1 MAMATRRRFASFWA
15 ILEYLWNPLLG
26 IMLTPVLLKALGEEL
41 FGYWALLFA
50 AISLGAILNFGTGIA
65 VVKRMAETDAA
76 NRSSRVRLLRSAM
89 GITCVGA
96 ALTSLAL
103 GACIQYGGE
112 LIFPRMD
119 RIDLLIYV
127 GWCAAL
133 ICFIEQL
140 DNVLASA
147 LKGLE
152 RFSLAANLEMA
163 TRTVQFAAVAATAL
177 YFNALEPVS
186 LAVVATSL
194 LRLAAKSAVVAR
206 WFGASALLPGWTIDR
221 PMLRLARWGWAQ
233 GVGGMFFGI
242 ADRLI
247 VAAMLGPNSL
257 AQYAVAT
264 QLTQQIHAISA
275 AGTSVLLPQLSRR
288 SKTESVSAIARAVS
302 KLYALMICAI
312 VLTAVLFAVFGR
324 DILQLWL
331 RLPVSTETVELF
343 RYLTVAFAVLA
354 LNVVPHFVLLAV
366 GHARL
371 VATSNIA
378 AGAISCVLMLW
389 LTPLAGTDGVG
400 YAKIAYGLITTAILV
415 PVFVGLRF
423 GK

>member
-1 MAMATRRRFASFWA
+1 MGTTTRRRFASFWA

-26 IMLTPVLLKALGEEL
+26 IILTPVLLKALGEEL

-65 VVKRMAETDAA
+65 IVKRMAETDAA
-76 NRSSRVRLLRSAM
+76 DQSARVRLLRSAM
-89 GITCVGA
+89 AITCIGA
-96 ALTSLAL
+96 AVSSLAL
-103 GACIQYGGE
+103 GAGFHFGGDS
-112 LIFPRMD
+112 IFPRMG
-119 RIDLLIYV
+119 RMNLLVYV

-133 ICFIEQL
+133 VCFIEQL

-163 TRTVQFAAVAATAL
+163 SRTVQFAAVGATAL
-177 YFNALEPVS
+177 YFEALEPVC

-194 LRLAAKSAVVAR
+194 LRLAAKTTVVVR
-206 WFGASALLPGWTIDR
+206 WFGISAVLPSWTIDR
-221 PMLRLARWGWAQ
+221 PLLKLAKWGWAQ
-233 GVGGMFFGI
+233 GAGGMFFGI

-288 SKTESVSAIARAVS
+288 SKTESLSGIARAVS
-302 KLYALMICAI
+302 KLYALMTCAI

-331 RLPVSTETVELF
+331 RQPVSTEAVELF

-366 GHARL
+366 GRARL

-400 YAKIAYGLITTAILV
+400 YAKIAYGLIMTAILV
-415 PVFVGLRF
+415 PAFVGLRF